1 MEIENERP
9 NIRIEIPNQQMDVDE
24 SENEDGEI
32 VDDDQQEIQMQQS
45 LPASVFTTGINIFDE
60 EEHKKRVERAK
71 RFALKPEEIHH
82 FTDADHEELR
92 ESLGI
97 TDDNENLIRFDT
109 VHLLGTKDMLIEDI
123 LDYFAK
129 YAPTEIECV
138 DEQSVNVKWV
148 ENITAARAMF
158 YTSKAVKGM
167 PVRHCNQV
175 LVKDFLDGEEPEE
188 EHGQSIL
195 LKNRQVELSVDG
207 VIVPNTAKDKFKNAV
222 DITEITIPIPPGYWR
237 LGDKHPKAKCL
248 LLRYAMKTDK
258 KPYKIEYLAK
268 YYKRMGTTK
277 NLSDPK
283 QKGGIFD
290 RNKDL
295 PRGKNPWGNLA
306 RNWDKDAKFRETT
319 PTSGET
325 VEIKNSSLATR
336 LGVKTRAD
344 SENEVEIVEE
354 ETTVK
359 KPKGRAMRMRMYADE
374 EEERIKI
381 RKAIQKLKNQTEQ
394 LKKEPKDLRTILS
407 INNYREPIEVIDLV
421 EDDLGRKLKNRSR
434 QIVFAID
441 RDPVELRRDRKE
453 NIKSDVRSVLNRR
466 RGRSRSPYEHRRGEH
481 SQRHRARSPLRRE
494 ESPVRRR
501 SPLHRRHATP
511 ERTVRYNRYSSRY
524 QEYDHSD
531 QDDADGKPRS
541 KVAVVIKKQK
551 QPTVASTIW
560 SKTQESDSEES
571 SSSEEESSNS
581 EESESGSSS
590 EESESESEESDSG
603 SSSSEEEETPK
614 TRKIARPGFD
624 YNAVGTMKPPST
636 LRITMAND
644 RYRRD

>member
-1 MEIENERP
+1 METENERP

-32 VDDDQQEIQMQQS
+32 VDDEPQVEQS
-45 LPASVFTTGINIFDE
+45 LPTSVFTTGINIFDE
-60 EEHKKRVERAK
+60 EEHKKRLERAK
-71 RFALKPEEIHH
+71 RFALKPEEIHC

-92 ESLGI
+92 DSLGI

-138 DEQSVNVKWV
+138 DEQSCNIKWV

-167 PVRHCNQV
+167 PVREQV
-175 LVKDFLDGEEPEE
+175 LVKDFLDGEELEE

-207 VIVPNTAKDKFKNAV
+207 IIVPNTAKDKFKNAV

-237 LGDKHPKAKCL
+237 LGDRHPKAKCL
-248 LLRYAMKTDK
+248 LLRYALKTDK

-277 NLSDPK
+277 NLSDTK
-283 QKGGIFD
+283 RERGSIFD

-336 LGVKTRAD
+336 LGVKPRTD

-359 KPKGRAMRMRMYADE
+359 KPKGRSMRMRMYADE

-381 RKAIQKLKNQTEQ
+381 RKAIQKLKNQTEK

-434 QIVFAID
+434 QIVFSID
-441 RDPVELRRDRKE
+441 RDPAELRRDRKE

-466 RGRSRSPYEHRRGEH
+466 RARSRSPYEHRRGEH
-481 SQRHRARSPLRRE
+481 SQRHRARSPLRRD

-511 ERTVRYNRYSSRY
+511 ERTVRYNRYSKY

-531 QDDADGKPRS
+531 QEDADAKPRS

-551 QPTVASTIW
+551 QPAVASTIW
-560 SKTQESDSEES
+560 SKAQESESEES

-581 EESESGSSS
+581 ESESASSS

-603 SSSSEEEETPK
+603 SSSTEAEDTPK

-624 YNAVGTMKPPST
+624 YNAGTLKPST

-644 RYRRD
+644 RYKRD